1 MAGTRFAYVRN
12 FELPDPLLPDT
23 YIVLRI
29 DGHSFHRQFSEEH
42 ELAKPNDVRALKL
55 MDEAASSVMEMFTDI
70 TLAFGESD
78 EFSFLFKKSTNVYN
92 RRNAK
97 ILTTVVSQFTS
108 SYVFNWAKH
117 FPGVSLKY
125 PPSFDGRIVLY
136 PTEKVVRDYFSW
148 RQADTHI
155 NNLYNTAFWALVQEG
170 KQTTTQA
177 HEALR
182 GTNSAQKNQLLFERF
197 GINYNDVPE
206 RMRKGS
212 VIVREEARDLPL
224 SVASFVDG
232 CGGDKVV
239 KEEDT
244 LEVKDKGK
252 GRKRAS
258 TRVTVLH
265 CDLIRDEFWD
275 ERPYILSE

>member
-1 MAGTRFAYVRN
+1 MAHSRFGYVRN

-29 DGHSFHRQFSEEH
+29 DGHSFHRFSGEH
-42 ELAKPNDVRALKL
+42 EFTKPNDVRALRL
-55 MDEAASSVMEMFTDI
+55 MDEAAKSVMETFTDI

-78 EFSFLFKKSTNVYN
+78 EFSFLFKKSANVCN
-92 RRNAK
+92 RRHAK

-117 FPGVSLKY
+117 FPGVNLKY

-136 PTEKVVRDYFSW
+136 PSEKVVRDYFSW

-177 HEALR
+177 HEALS

-197 GINYNDVPE
+197 GINYNDVPQ

-212 VIVREEARDLPL
+212 VVVREISKGDDTLD
-224 SVASFVDG
+224 V
-232 CGGDKVV
+232 GDKGGGG
-239 KEEDT
+239 K
-244 LEVKDKGK
+244 KGVLMQ
-252 GRKRAS
+252 
-258 TRVTVLH
+258 VTVLH
-265 CDLIRDEFWD
+265 CDLIRDEFWE
-275 ERPYILSE
+275 ERPYIL